1 MDDASRLFLAEV
13 QILNAARMEN
23 REQRLLAIEVAKRH
37 IDIVRKNFPR
47 KPIDEA
53 LRNKD
58 FWIYGDFWK
67 CDHKDTETIESPT
80 GRPKAVTACTF
91 CGKKVG
97 ETETWTAEAK

>member
-37 IDIVRKNFPR
+37 IDIVRKNLP
-47 KPIDEA
+47 KKQIDKVI
-53 LRNKD
+53 RNKN
-58 FWIYGDFWK
+58 FWICGDYWPCK
-67 CDHKDTETIESPT
+67 HKDTETIESPT
-80 GRPKAVTACTF
+80 GRPETVTACTF

-97 ETETWTAEAK
+97 EPEPWTVDAK